1 MELLKIVAVG
11 IITAFCSLIL
21 RDGKSSLSV
30 SVGIA
35 GGCIIMLMVLDCFA
49 DVFASIKNLV
59 ESVGLSVGVI
69 KSILKIIG
77 IGYVTEFSAGI
88 IEDAGLH
95 SVSEKVVMAG
105 KIMILVVALPIITS
119 LFDLVAELIG

>member
-35 GGCIIMLMVLDCFA
+35 GGCVIMLMVLDCFA
-49 DVFASIKNLV
+49 DVFAGIKNLV
-59 ESVGLSVGVI
+59 ESVGLSVGII